1 MALVTGSNGELR
13 YNGTRIAKCREF
25 SIDISRDALDSSVL
39 GSYDRTF
46 IEGMRGATGSAT
58 ILYDE
63 DDPATVALINNI
75 FSNSR
80 EDQAFAM
87 YLNTTSN
94 KALSFNA
101 LTTQVSTPVRVGDV
115 TACSVSFQVS
125 GPIDGTF

>member
-1 MALVTGSNGELR
+1 MLVTGSNGELR
-13 YNGTRIAKCREF
+13 YKGSRIAKCREF

-39 GSYDRTF
+39 GSYDRTY

-63 DDPATVALINNI
+63 DDPATVAMINNI
-75 FSNSR
+75 FDDNS
-80 EDQAFAM
+80 EEQTFSM
-87 YLNTTSN
+87 VLNTTNN
-94 KALSFNA
+94 KALSFSA

-115 TACSVSFQVS
+115 TACSVNFQVT